1 MKRNRNSKNQFHR
14 LRLKSEDLYSEV
26 LEITSTKFQSHL
38 YIYIYIQNKTP
49 HSIYTLSYLVLFKKE
64 KQVTN

>member
-26 LEITSTKFQSHL
+26 LEITSTKFQPHL
-38 YIYIYIQNKTP
+38 YIYIYKTKHRIQYT
-49 HSIYTLSYLVLFKKE
+49 HSHT
-64 KQVTN
+64 

>member
-38 YIYIYIQNKTP
+38 YIYIYIYKTKHRIQYT
-49 HSIYTLSYLVLFKKE
+49 HSHT
-64 KQVTN
+64 